1 MFCARQSTTGEDVH
15 NGVLFVTEF
24 NNYVA
29 GPNVFAVNVATQ
41 EEIWRADTQDAGSPN
56 KAVYDNGVVYVG
68 SNTFFG
74 AFDAFTGALIWKL
87 NDNNFGWITQP
98 LILDDI
104 IIVPSK
110 GCIVSGYA

>member
-41 EEIWRADTQDAGSPN
+41 EEIWRADTQDAGCPN
-56 KAVYDNGVVYVG
+56 KAVYADGMLDQTLSLG
-68 SNTFFG
+68 LLTHLL
-74 AFDAFTGALIWKL
+74 AL
-87 NDNNFGWITQP
+87 
-98 LILDDI
+98 
-104 IIVPSK
+104 
-110 GCIVSGYA
+110 